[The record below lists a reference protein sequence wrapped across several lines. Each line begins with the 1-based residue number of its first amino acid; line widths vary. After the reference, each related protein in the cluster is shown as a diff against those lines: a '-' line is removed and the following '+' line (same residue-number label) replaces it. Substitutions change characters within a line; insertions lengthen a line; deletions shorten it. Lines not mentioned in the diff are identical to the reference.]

1 MEVDWYT
8 VGNWYTFSPN
18 SALVHN
24 SPLGRDTF
32 TQKSEFHLGQY
43 ELVLQ
48 MYQVDQR
55 KKNYVSILAL
65 DPPWSLSIFS
75 KEFVLKYKG
84 KI

>member
-1 MEVDWYT
+1 MNLNLYIV
-8 VGNWYTFSPN
+8 
-18 SALVHN
+18 
-24 SPLGRDTF
+24 GRDTF
-32 TQKSEFHLGQY
+32 TQKSEFQLGRY

-48 MYQVDQR
+48 MYRVDQR